1 MAGNENSGGYRQPMN
16 PAPVSP
22 PGALSKRTDGGA
34 IDGMTQPAQR
44 YAGFGYGENLA
55 LEEQQAGA
63 PMAGTGGMPNMPS
76 FADIVPLGAPTMRPD
91 EPLTAGLNIGEG
103 PGREAMRGLVP
114 NRAPSLVD
122 TIKHLVQF
130 DPSGDAELIYRTLT
144 DQGY

>member
-22 PGALSKRTDGGA
+22 PGALSQRTDGGA
-34 IDGMTQPAQR
+34 VDGMTQPAQR
-44 YAGFGYGENLA
+44 YSGFAYGENKA
-55 LEEQQAGA
+55 LEDQQSGA
-63 PMAGTGGMPNMPS
+63 PMAGMPS
-76 FADIVPLGAPTMRPD
+76 FADITPLGAPTARPN
-91 EPLTAGLNIGEG
+91 EPLTSGINRGEG
-103 PGREAMRGLVP
+103 PGTEAMRMVP

-122 TIKHLVQF
+122 TIKHLTQF

>member
-1 MAGNENSGGYRQPMN
+1 MVGNENSGGYRQPMN

-22 PGALSKRTDGGA
+22 PGALSQRTDGGA

-44 YAGFGYGENLA
+44 YSGFAYGENKA
-55 LEEQQAGA
+55 LEDQQAGA
-63 PMAGTGGMPNMPS
+63 PMMGMPS
-76 FADIVPLGAPTMRPD
+76 FADIVPLSAPSVRPD
-91 EPLTAGLNIGEG
+91 EPLTSGINFGDG

-114 NRAPSLVD
+114 NRGSSLVD
-122 TIKHLVQF
+122 TIKHLAQF

>member
-34 IDGMTQPAQR
+34 VDGMTQPAQR
-44 YAGFGYGENLA
+44 YSGFAYGENKA
-55 LEEQQAGA
+55 LEDQQSGA
-63 PMAGTGGMPNMPS
+63 PMMGMPS
-76 FADIVPLGAPTMRPD
+76 FADVIPLSAPTARPD
-91 EPLTAGLNIGEG
+91 EPLTAGINRGEG
-103 PGREAMRGLVP
+103 PGTEAMRGLVP
-114 NRAPSLVD
+114 NRAPSLID
-122 TIKHLVQF
+122 TIKHLTQF